1 MLKFLS
7 LDDVTLSY
15 PFDIFVTI
23 LLFVSLILLSK
34 QISKKYVFLQNLYL
48 NFVFFYIVLISGI
61 SILLFFLSI
70 IGFDY
75 VVIRYFFWVLILL
88 IFLKFYQQ
96 LNELLLISKKF
107 IKKNIFISLLL
118 TSFLLISLL
127 PSIDADSLD
136 YHLGIG
142 IDIVR
147 EGKLINRQDWL
158 HFRLAGSGEYLNL
171 LGIIVGSKNFGQI
184 LQFSS
189 LLIIL
194 LSLFSLDLKK
204 YEKLSNIKNFNL
216 ILFSSPI
223 YIVLIYSQKY
233 QILGSSI
240 VFLSLILLK
249 HFHETNSKGIISFI
263 CLAISFVIS
272 LKHSFLIPGFI
283 LFLILIFYS
292 YKKKQ
297 LKFTFLNL
305 FFFFTIFSF
314 PYYLKNFIFYG
325 DPISPIL
332 EFMKID
338 KNQNI
343 LAFAKSITI
352 AETKLNLKNFP
363 TFVLNF
369 FSPIS
374 LSAIFNFFGFPAL
387 LIFLLT
393 RFKKF
398 KNKYLLFFISTN
410 LFFFLILGQTSIR
423 YYTDIILAVFLIC
436 TLNLEYIKNSIIF
449 QNIIKLN
456 FYQSLAIII
465 INFVIFFVYVPKGF
479 SVIAYN
485 KVLQNY
491 ALNFNEILWIEKN
504 TPKGSKILSEN
515 IRSNALHKRSFLAQ
529 DVLKYMNLT
538 EKQLIKTI
546 IENDVDY
553 IILDFPIKKKFIS
566 LYDKCSIKESVK
578 TKKFETETRN
588 PLSRY
593 RFNYEMILFKNS
605 CKN

>member
-7 LDDVTLSY
+7 LDDVTLRY

-23 LLFVSLILLSK
+23 LLFVFLILLSK
-34 QISKKYVFLQNLYL
+34 QISKKYVFLQNPCL

-61 SILLFFLSI
+61 PVLLFFLSI

-75 VVIRYFFWVLILL
+75 VVIRYFLWVLILL

-249 HFHETNSKGIISFI
+249 HFHETNSKRIISFI

-374 LSAIFNFFGFPAL
+374 LSAVFNFFGFPAL

-398 KNKYLLFFISTN
+398 ENKYLLFFISTN

-456 FYQSLAIII
+456 FYQSLTIII

-504 TPKGSKILSEN
+504 TPNGSKILSEN

-529 DVLKYMNLT
+529 DILKYMNLT

-546 IENDVDY
+546 VENDVDY

>member
-272 LKHSFLIPGFI
+272 LNSLVR
-283 LFLILIFYS
+283 
-292 YKKKQ
+292 
-297 LKFTFLNL
+297 
-305 FFFFTIFSF
+305 FSRVYCLCGRNR
-314 PYYLKNFIFYG
+314 P
-325 DPISPIL
+325 
-332 EFMKID
+332 
-338 KNQNI
+338 NQG
-343 LAFAKSITI
+343 A
-352 AETKLNLKNFP
+352 
-363 TFVLNF
+363 
-369 FSPIS
+369 
-374 LSAIFNFFGFPAL
+374 
-387 LIFLLT
+387 
-393 RFKKF
+393 
-398 KNKYLLFFISTN
+398 
-410 LFFFLILGQTSIR
+410 
-423 YYTDIILAVFLIC
+423 
-436 TLNLEYIKNSIIF
+436 
-449 QNIIKLN
+449 
-456 FYQSLAIII
+456 
-465 INFVIFFVYVPKGF
+465 
-479 SVIAYN
+479 
-485 KVLQNY
+485 
-491 ALNFNEILWIEKN
+491 
-504 TPKGSKILSEN
+504 
-515 IRSNALHKRSFLAQ
+515 
-529 DVLKYMNLT
+529 
-538 EKQLIKTI
+538 
-546 IENDVDY
+546 
-553 IILDFPIKKKFIS
+553 
-566 LYDKCSIKESVK
+566 
-578 TKKFETETRN
+578 
-588 PLSRY
+588 
-593 RFNYEMILFKNS
+593 
-605 CKN
+605 